1 MNDNIFK
8 HNYDITQNERCQLNQ
23 HDAFVIWLTGLPC
36 SGKSTLANGLDK
48 MFYERGIRSYVLDGE
63 NLRRGLNADLS
74 FSKEDRQE
82 NLRRIAHLTQLFM
95 DAGIICIAAVVAP
108 IKKDRLK
115 LKELIGNQNFVEI
128 HVNTPLEICKKR
140 DTKGLYKKARKGEI
154 KDFTGINSPYEQP
167 ENPDIII
174 DTSRERIDESIIRI
188 INYINR
194 RFNLK
199 H

>member
-1 MNDNIFK
+1 MQENLFK
-8 HNYDITQNERCQLNQ
+8 HKYEITQKERCGLNQ
-23 HDAFVIWLTGLPC
+23 QDAFVIWLTGLPC

-48 MFYERGIRSYVLDGE
+48 MFYARGIRSYVLDGE

-82 NLRRIAHLTQLFM
+82 NLRRIGHLTQLFM

-128 HVNTPLEICKKR
+128 YVNTPLEICEKR

-154 KDFTGINSPYEQP
+154 MDFTGVNAPYEQP
-167 ENPDIII
+167 ANPDIII
-174 DTSRERIDESIIRI
+174 DTSTSTIDDSIGKIISHLNERFKMS
-188 INYINR
+188 
-194 RFNLK
+194 F
-199 H
+199 

>member
-128 HVNTPLEICKKR
+128 HVNTPLEICEKR